1 MATLK
6 PTEKDKFLLTQ
17 RPDLA
22 SKFDEV
28 YGNGAAAEV
37 LAKAGIQTG
46 QPQQAQVAP
55 AQIAPQVQQMQQAAR
70 PQQAQPQGSYTG
82 AAIRGLT
89 PPLMGMAM
97 GAPFGPVGMLA
108 GSLALPAGDALTAL
122 FNTATAGAERVTGGQ
137 YGRVTPPSQAIQ
149 NLLTQAGVP
158 QSTTTG
164 QRAFE
169 TGMGA
174 VGGTGAQIAGLQRL
188 AQTAVSPVTRAITQQ
203 MAQRPVAQTITALPA
218 GAAGQV
224 AAEAAQP
231 LGTIPAML
239 ASMGAS
245 TVVGGAGMA
254 QRPSKTQTNAETRA
268 SYIAEKARQLGFTGE
283 TALTPAQ
290 AGTSRTANIFEAAAS
305 SLPFSAGQFT
315 RRYGLQSDYAQGII
329 NKVADIFGGM
339 PAQPDTAFSSGASA
353 VKSAAERNVNNIGS
367 SIRKVASQT
376 DIELAQVPNFQDSIL
391 GARKMLDSIAPA
403 LRKDPLFESFEQLYF
418 GKRNEELKLMVNDA
432 LQQSGIKPTSPNYRA
447 MEASF
452 KKQLIDSGIPEFEFL
467 GYQQKG
473 SIAGQDYQDQRQL
486 LGDLAYANRGSKVG
500 EAFRSLRNS
509 LDDARD
515 KTFEIAGLD
524 DQITKLKE
532 LRGSYGEAKD
542 LNDRLKN
549 TADKTAVNYIIS
561 NQDSLAN
568 KVLPLMSDAEK
579 KSLSQAILADIQQS
593 SMFPTGEMDITKFGR
608 NLIKDVNA
616 SPSTLPQIIGLDNAQ
631 TLYDLA
637 QVAQSALK
645 AKIPTSGTSERSGM
659 MGLLTSMPAKFGA
672 SVVGGTAL
680 TGEPVIGPMLSLG
693 IPPLATRAYLSPAM
707 QNIYGNTLDPL
718 FNYMAAP
725 VNPMLRYMG
734 GTGLLNTQTAQPE
747 PYRIELN
754 NMLPSRQ

>member
-6 PTEKDKFLLTQ
+6 PTAKDVYLLTQ

-37 LAKAGIQTG
+37 LSKAGIEMG
-46 QPQQAQVAP
+46 QPQQAPVQAAPTQVASQIQR
-55 AQIAPQVQQMQQAAR
+55 AQQ
-70 PQQAQPQGSYTG
+70 PQQTQPQGSYTG

-89 PPLMGMAM
+89 PPLVGAAM

-108 GSLALPAGDALTAL
+108 GSLAVPASDALTSL
-122 FNTATAGAERVTGGQ
+122 LNLATAGAEKVTGGQ
-137 YGRVTPPSQAIQ
+137 YGRLTPPSEAMQR
-149 NLLTQAGVP
+149 LLTQAGVP
-158 QSTTTG
+158 EAVTTG
-164 QRAFE
+164 QRAFQ

-174 VGGTGAQIAGLQRL
+174 LAGTGSQMAGLQKL
-188 AQTAVSPVTRAITQQ
+188 AETAVSPVTRAITQQ
-203 MAQRPVAQTITALPA
+203 LAQRPVAQTVTALPA

-224 AAEAAQP
+224 AGEAAQP
-231 LGTIPAML
+231 LGTIPSML

-245 TVVGGAGMA
+245 TLVGGAGMG
-254 QRPSKTQTNAETRA
+254 QRPSQAPTGAETRA
-268 SYIAEKARQLGFTGE
+268 ASVAEKARQLGFTGE

-290 AGTSRTANIFEAAAS
+290 RGAGRTPAIFEAAAS
-305 SLPFSAGQFT
+305 SLPFSAGQMT
-315 RRYGLQSDYAQGII
+315 RRYGLQSDYAQSII

-339 PAQPDTAFSSGASA
+339 PAQPDTAFSSGANA
-353 VKSAAERNVNNIGS
+353 VKSAAQRNVEKIGS
-367 SIRKVASQT
+367 GIRQVASQT
-376 DIELAQVPNFQDSIL
+376 DIDLAQVPDFQSSVL
-391 GARKMLDSIAPA
+391 NARKLLSSIPPA
-403 LRKDPLFESFEQLYF
+403 LRKDPLFESFEQFYF
-418 GKRNEELKLMVNDA
+418 GKPNEELKSMVNSA
-432 LQQSGIKPTSPNYRA
+432 LQQAGLNPTSPNYRA

-452 KKQLIDSGIPEFEFL
+452 RKQLVDSGIPEFEYL

-473 SIAGQDYQDQRQL
+473 SIAGNDYQDQRQL
-486 LGDLAYANRGSKVG
+486 FSDLAYNNRGTKVG
-500 EAFRSLRNS
+500 EAFRSLRDS
-509 LDDARD
+509 LDKARD
-515 KTFEIAGLD
+515 ETFKQAGME

-532 LRGSYGEAKD
+532 LRASYGEAKD
-542 LNDRLKN
+542 LNDRLK
-549 TADKTAVNYIIS
+549 TAGDKTAVNYVIS
-561 NQDSLAN
+561 NQDQLAN
-568 KVLPLMSDAEK
+568 KVLPLMNDAEK

-608 NLIKDVNA
+608 NLIKDVKA
-616 SPSTLPQIIGLDNAQ
+616 SPTTLPQILGAENAQ
-631 TLYDLA
+631 TLTDLA
-637 QVAQSALK
+637 EVAQSALK
-645 AKIPTSGTSERSGM
+645 AKVPTSGTAERSGM

-693 IPPLATRAYLSPAM
+693 IPPLATKAYLSPAM

-725 VNPMLRYMG
+725 VDPMLRYMG

-754 NMLPSRQ
+754 NMLPSRP

>member
-6 PTEKDKFLLTQ
+6 PTAKDVYLLTQ

-37 LAKAGIQTG
+37 LSKASQSTSPNGAAFGVFPQM
-46 QPQQAQVAP
+46 QPQRSLRSESTP
-55 AQIAPQVQQMQQAAR
+55 EG
-70 PQQAQPQGSYTG
+70 GSYTG

-89 PPLMGMAM
+89 PPLATALM

-122 FNTATAGAERVTGGQ
+122 LNTATAGAEKVTGGQ
-137 YGRVTPPSQAIQ
+137 YGRITPPSQAIQ

-158 QSTTTG
+158 KAETTG
-164 QRAFE
+164 QRALE
-169 TGMGA
+169 TSLGA
-174 VGGTGAQIAGLQRL
+174 MGGTASQMAGLQKL
-188 AQTAVSPVTRAITQQ
+188 AQTAVSPVTRAVTQQ
-203 MAQRPVAQTITALPA
+203 MAQRPLAQTAVALPA

-224 AAEAAQP
+224 AGEAAQP
-231 LGTIPAML
+231 LGTIPSML

-245 TVVGGAGMA
+245 TVVGGAGMG
-254 QRPSKTQTNAETRA
+254 QRGGQAPTSAETRA
-268 SYIAEKARQLGFTGE
+268 ASIAEKARQLGFTGE

-290 AGTSRTANIFEAAAS
+290 AGTSRTAQIFEAAGS
-305 SLPFSAGQFT
+305 TLPFSSGQFAK
-315 RRYGLQSDYAQGII
+315 RYGLQSDYAQSII

-353 VKSAAERNVNNIGS
+353 VKSAAQRNVDKIGS
-367 SIRKVASQT
+367 GIREVASQT
-376 DIELAQVPNFQDSIL
+376 DIDLAQVPKFQESIL
-391 GARKMLDSIAPA
+391 NARKILSSIPPA
-403 LRKDPLFESFEQLYF
+403 LRKDPLFESFEQFYF
-418 GKRNEELKLMVNDA
+418 GKPNEELKSMVDSA
-432 LQQSGIKPTSPNYRA
+432 LQQAGVKPTSPNYRA
-447 MEASF
+447 MEANF
-452 KKQLIDSGIPEFEFL
+452 RKQLVDSGIPEFEFL

-473 SIAGQDYQDQRQL
+473 SISGNDYQDQRQL
-486 LGDLAYANRGSKVG
+486 FSDLAYANRGTKVG
-500 EAFRSLRNS
+500 EAFRTLRNS

-515 KTFEIAGLD
+515 KTFELAGME
-524 DQITKLKE
+524 DQIKKLKD
-532 LRGSYGEAKD
+532 LRGSYGDALD
-542 LNDRLKN
+542 LRDRLKN
-549 TADKTAVNYIIS
+549 AGDKTAVNYVIS
-561 NQDSLAN
+561 NQDQLAN
-568 KVLPLMSDAEK
+568 KVLPLLTEAEK

-608 NLIKDVNA
+608 NLIKDVKA
-616 SPSTLPQIIGLDNAQ
+616 SPTTLPQILGAENAQ
-631 TLYDLA
+631 TLTNLA
-637 QVAQSALK
+637 EVAQSALK
-645 AKIPTSGTSERSGM
+645 AKVPTSGSSERM
-659 MGLLTSMPAKFGA
+659 TMTGLLTSMPAKFGA

-680 TGEPVIGPMLSLG
+680 TGEPVLGPMLSLG
-693 IPPLATRAYLSPAM
+693 VPPLATKAYLSPAM

-725 VNPMLRYMG
+725 VDPMLRYMG

-754 NMLPSRQ
+754 NMLPSRP

>member
-1 MATLK
+1 MATK
-6 PTEKDKFLLTQ
+6 PTQKDIFLLTQ

-22 SKFDEV
+22 SKFDEI

-37 LAKAGIQTG
+37 LAKAGIDTG
-46 QPQQAQVAP
+46 QPQVAP

-122 FNTATAGAERVTGGQ
+122 LNTATAGAERVTGGQ
-137 YGRVTPPSQAIQ
+137 YGRVTPPSRAIQ

-158 QSTTTG
+158 ESATTG
-164 QRAFE
+164 QRALE
-169 TGMGA
+169 TGLGAMGSTA
-174 VGGTGAQIAGLQRL
+174 SQIGGLQRL

-203 MAQRPVAQTITALPA
+203 MAQRPLAQTAVALPA

-224 AAEAAQP
+224 AFEAAQP
-231 LGTIPAML
+231 LGVLPATL

-245 TVVGGAGMA
+245 TVVGGVGMG
-254 QRPSKTQTNAETRA
+254 QRRTQAPIGEEIRA
-268 SYIAEKARQLGFTGE
+268 ASVADKARRLGFTGE

-290 AGTSRTANIFEAAAS
+290 RGTSRTAQIFEAAGS
-305 SLPFSAGQFT
+305 TLPFSAGQFT

-353 VKSAAERNVNNIGS
+353 VKSAAQRNVENIGS
-367 SIRKVASQT
+367 GIRQVASQT
-376 DIELAQVPNFQDSIL
+376 DIDLAQVPKFQDSIL
-391 GARKMLDSIAPA
+391 GARKLLSSIPPA
-403 LRKDPLFESFEQLYF
+403 LRKDPLFESFEQFYF
-418 GKRNEELKLMVNDA
+418 GKPNEELKSMVDSA

-452 KKQLIDSGIPEFEFL
+452 RKQLVDSGIPEFEFL

-473 SIAGQDYQDQRQL
+473 SIAGNDYQDQRQL
-486 LGDLAYANRGSKVG
+486 FSDLAYNNKGTKVG
-500 EAFRSLRNS
+500 EAFRALRTS

-515 KTFEIAGLD
+515 ETFRAAGLD
-524 DQITKLKE
+524 DQIIKLKE

-549 TADKTAVNYIIS
+549 TTDKTAVNYIIS

-568 KVLPLMSDAEK
+568 KVLPLMSEAEK
-579 KSLSQAILADIQQS
+579 RSLSQAILADIQQS

-608 NLIKDVNA
+608 NLIKDVKA
-616 SPSTLPQIIGLDNAQ
+616 SPTTLPQILGRENAQ
-631 TLYDLA
+631 TLTDLA
-637 QVAQSALK
+637 EVAQSALK
-645 AKIPTSGTSERSGM
+645 AKIPTSGTSERAGM

-693 IPPLATRAYLSPAM
+693 VPPLATRAYLSPAM

-725 VNPMLRYMG
+725 VDPMLRYMG

>member
-1 MATLK
+1 MATK
-6 PTEKDKFLLTQ
+6 PTQKDIFLLTQ

-37 LAKAGIQTG
+37 LANASQFTSPNGAAFG
-46 QPQQAQVAP
+46 VFPQMKPQRSSRSESAP
-55 AQIAPQVQQMQQAAR
+55 EA
-70 PQQAQPQGSYTG
+70 GSYTG

-89 PPLMGMAM
+89 PPLATALM

-122 FNTATAGAERVTGGQ
+122 LNTATAGAEKVTGGQ
-137 YGRVTPPSQAIQ
+137 YGRITPPSQAIQ

-158 QSTTTG
+158 KAETTG
-164 QRAFE
+164 QRALE
-169 TGMGA
+169 TSLGA
-174 VGGTGAQIAGLQRL
+174 MGGTASQMAGLQKL

-203 MAQRPVAQTITALPA
+203 MAQRPLAQTAVALPA

-245 TVVGGAGMA
+245 TVVGGAGMG
-254 QRPSKTQTNAETRA
+254 QRGGQAPTNAETRA
-268 SYIAEKARQLGFTGE
+268 ASIAEKARQLGFTGE

-290 AGTSRTANIFEAAAS
+290 AGTSRTAQIFEAAAS
-305 SLPFSAGQFT
+305 TLPFSAGQFT

-353 VKSAAERNVNNIGS
+353 VKTAAERNVNNIGS

-376 DIELAQVPNFQDSIL
+376 DIDLNQVPDFQNSIL
-391 GARKMLDSIAPA
+391 GARKLLSSIPPA
-403 LRKDPLFESFEQLYF
+403 LRKDPLFESFEQFYF
-418 GKRNEELKLMVNDA
+418 GKPNEELKAMVDSA
-432 LQQSGIKPTSPNYRA
+432 LKQAGLDPTKPNYKA
-447 MEASF
+447 FEASF
-452 KKQLIDSGIPEFEFL
+452 RKQLVDSGIPEFEYL

-473 SIAGQDYQDQRQL
+473 SIAGNDYQDQRQL
-486 LGDLAYANRGSKVG
+486 FSDLAYNNKGTKVG
-500 EAFRSLRNS
+500 EAFRALRNS

-515 KTFEIAGLD
+515 KTFELAGME

-549 TADKTAVNYIIS
+549 TDKTAVNYIIS

-568 KVLPLMSDAEK
+568 KVLPLMSEAEK
-579 KSLSQAILADIQQS
+579 RSLSQAILADIQQS

-608 NLIKDVNA
+608 NLIKDVKA
-616 SPSTLPQIIGLDNAQ
+616 SPTTLPQILGRENAQ
-631 TLYDLA
+631 TLTDLA
-637 QVAQSALK
+637 EVAQSALK
-645 AKIPTSGTSERSGM
+645 AKMPTSGTSERAGM

-693 IPPLATRAYLSPAM
+693 VPPLATKAYLSPAM

-725 VNPMLRYMG
+725 VDPMLRYMG

-747 PYRIELN
+747 PYRVELN
-754 NMLPSRQ
+754 NMLPNRP

>member
-1 MATLK
+1 MATK
-6 PTEKDKFLLTQ
+6 PTQKDIFLLTQ

-37 LAKAGIQTG
+37 LLKASQSTSPNGAAFGVFPQM
-46 QPQQAQVAP
+46 QPQRSLRSESTPEA
-55 AQIAPQVQQMQQAAR
+55 
-70 PQQAQPQGSYTG
+70 GSYTG

-89 PPLMGMAM
+89 PPLATALM

-158 QSTTTG
+158 KAETTG
-164 QRAFE
+164 QRALE
-169 TGMGA
+169 TGLGA
-174 VGGTGAQIAGLQRL
+174 VGGTASQMAGLQRL

-203 MAQRPVAQTITALPA
+203 MAQRPVAQTAVALPA

-231 LGTIPAML
+231 LGTIPSML
-239 ASMGAS
+239 ASMGTS
-245 TVVGGAGMA
+245 VLVGGAGMG
-254 QRPSKTQTNAETRA
+254 QRGGQAPTGAEARA
-268 SYIAEKARQLGFTGE
+268 ASIADKARRLGFTGE

-315 RRYGLQSDYAQGII
+315 RRYGLQSDYAQSII

-353 VKSAAERNVNNIGS
+353 VKSAAQRNVEKIGS
-367 SIRKVASQT
+367 GIREVASQT
-376 DIELAQVPNFQDSIL
+376 DIDLAQVPKFQDSIL
-391 GARKMLDSIAPA
+391 NARKLLSSIPPA
-403 LRKDPLFESFEQLYF
+403 LRKDPLFESFEQFYF
-418 GKRNEELKLMVNDA
+418 GKPNEELKAMVDSA
-432 LQQSGIKPTSPNYRA
+432 LKQAGLDPTKPNYKA
-447 MEASF
+447 FEASF
-452 KKQLIDSGIPEFEFL
+452 RKQLVDSGIPEFEFL

-473 SIAGQDYQDQRQL
+473 SIAGNDYQDQRQL
-486 LGDLAYANRGSKVG
+486 FSDLAYNNKGTKVG
-500 EAFRSLRNS
+500 EAFRALRTS

-515 KTFEIAGLD
+515 ETFRAAGLD

-549 TADKTAVNYIIS
+549 TTDKTAVNYIIS

-568 KVLPLMSDAEK
+568 KVLPLMSEAEK
-579 KSLSQAILADIQQS
+579 RSLSQAILADIQQS

-608 NLIKDVNA
+608 NLIKDVKA
-616 SPSTLPQIIGLDNAQ
+616 SPTTLPQILGRENAQ
-631 TLYDLA
+631 TLTDLA
-637 QVAQSALK
+637 EVAQSALK
-645 AKIPTSGTSERSGM
+645 AKIPTSGTSERAGM

-693 IPPLATRAYLSPAM
+693 VPPLATRAYLSPAM

-725 VNPMLRYMG
+725 VDPMLRYMG